1 MAESLLEDEP
11 MKIRELFG
19 HFEEYGWETPSW
31 EIAAKVGLPVSM
43 VVRLDTNTSPFRPE
57 SALRDLGLALG
68 GLEVNEYPDTSYL
81 ALREALSGYTG
92 KGLERFVVTNGADEG
107 LDIATKVFIDPGDEV
122 VIPTPTYAMYGIT
135 SSIMGASVVSVPRR
149 RDFGLDV
156 EAILAAVTGKTKV
169 IFLCNP
175 NNPTGDCAPT
185 EEVERLATES
195 GVAVVIDEAYFEYC
209 GKSTID
215 LSDRL
220 ENIIVCRTLSKAFSM
235 AGVRIGYLVA
245 GAETVSKLNAVRPPN
260 SLSVVSLFLG
270 KASLA
275 HRDEMERNV
284 RSTVEEREKLLHR
297 LRGINGIEPYPSQTN
312 FILFRVVDG
321 DADALHARLMSKGLV
336 LRNLSKRKG
345 VENCLRTTVST
356 PEINERL
363 AGELESALA
372 RRPER

>member
-1 MAESLLEDEP
+1 MVESQLHREP
-11 MKIRELFG
+11 MKIRDLFG

-31 EIAAKVGLPVSM
+31 EIAAKVGLPVSEI
-43 VVRLDTNTSPFRPE
+43 VRLDTNTSPFRPE
-57 SALRDLGLALG
+57 SALRELGLALG
-68 GLEVNEYPDTSYL
+68 GLEINEYPDTSYL
-81 ALREALSGYTG
+81 AIRERLSSYTG

-107 LDIATKVFIDPGDEV
+107 LDIATKVFLDPGDEV
-122 VIPTPTYAMYGIT
+122 VIPTPTYAMYGIA

-156 EAILAAVTGKTKV
+156 EAILAAVTPKTKV

-175 NNPTGDCAPT
+175 NNPTGDFARI
-185 EEVERLATES
+185 EEVQTLAEES
-195 GVAVVIDEAYFEYC
+195 GVAIVIDEAYFEYC
-209 GKSTID
+209 GKSAID

-245 GAETVSKLNAVRPPN
+245 KAETVSKLNAVRPPN
-260 SLSVVSLFLG
+260 SLSVISLILG
-270 KASLA
+270 QAALD

-284 RSTVEEREKLLHR
+284 RATVGEREKLLRR
-297 LRGINGIEPYPSQTN
+297 LSGIDGIEPYPTQTN
-312 FILFRVVDG
+312 FLLFRVVDG
-321 DADALHARLMSKGLV
+321 DAAAVHERLMRKGLV

-356 PEINERL
+356 SEVNERL
-363 AGELESALA
+363 ASELESALA
-372 RRPER
+372 RRSER